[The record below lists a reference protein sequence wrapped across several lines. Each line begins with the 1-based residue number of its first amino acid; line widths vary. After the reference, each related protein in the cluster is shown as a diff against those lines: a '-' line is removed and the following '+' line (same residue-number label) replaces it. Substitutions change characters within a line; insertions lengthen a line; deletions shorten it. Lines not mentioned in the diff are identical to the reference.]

1 LISSFQACVAIVEI
15 FVQRQILLLV
25 RAFAALGVSIP
36 FIEAVVVQAVPS
48 LIFWELRRKDFWEQI
63 AHHLVTLFLIVYSSR
78 HASNLCASYGVHRPF
93 VSVWLAVPFVKTP
106 A

>member
-63 AHHLVTLFLIVYSSR
+63 AHHLVTLFLIVYSSKI
-78 HASNLCASYGVHRPF
+78 SGLCIPNLRGSHVFEEKQFLH
-93 VSVWLAVPFVKTP
+93 
-106 A
+106 